1 MLWVRSFQYNKY
13 LLSDFYIPHIL
24 PGVESTEMNKSQLAC
39 I

>member
-1 MLWVRSFQYNKY
+1 MLWVRSFQYSKY

-24 PGVESTEMNKSQLAC
+24 PGVESTEMNKLQLAC